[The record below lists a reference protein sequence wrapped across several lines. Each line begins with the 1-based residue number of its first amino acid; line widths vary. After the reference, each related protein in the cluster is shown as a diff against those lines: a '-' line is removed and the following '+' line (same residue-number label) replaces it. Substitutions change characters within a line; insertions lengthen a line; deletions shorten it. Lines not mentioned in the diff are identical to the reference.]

1 MQGSSE
7 VYRVLVVE
15 DDEATREGVA
25 AVLHARGYMVACATD
40 GREGLRQLHE
50 HRPDVIL
57 LDLNMPVMDGWQFR
71 REQKQDPTVADIPI
85 IVVSASPE
93 PQEDI
98 EAAAFLAKPCEVDDL
113 LRALGSCFTR

>member
-1 MQGSSE
+1 MQRSSE

-57 LDLNMPVMDGWQFR
+57 LDLR
-71 REQKQDPTVADIPI
+71 RTRFAKRGGS
-85 IVVSASPE
+85 SA
-93 PQEDI
+93 
-98 EAAAFLAKPCEVDDL
+98 
-113 LRALGSCFTR
+113 